1 MSGRLKEVQKQLG
14 VQVPLIVYQDVVTRW
29 WSTYMMIERLLVLKP
44 SLVYLHK
51 EEPDAPYRLT
61 EEQALTG
68 AQWDD
73 LKLLK
78 QLLEPFMVFQRQ
90 LEGDKYITSSLLFGI
105 SYVRTSVKSHIAT
118 FESTGEAR
126 PIAMVS
132 ANLGRNLLDHAT
144 SGFNVYY
151 GSGDPGT
158 VWDESNGRGPRN
170 RRKGC
175 PRLCL
180 LSAAVDPRTK
190 GLHGLNDA
198 EK

>member
-1 MSGRLKEVQKQLG
+1 M
-14 VQVPLIVYQDVVTRW
+14 T
-29 WSTYMMIERLLVLKP
+29 IERLLVLKP
-44 SLVYLHK
+44 SLVYLHE

-90 LEGDKYITSSLLFGI
+90 LEADKYITSSLLFGMI
-105 SYVRTSVKSHIAT
+105 SFVRTSVKGHIST

-126 PIAMVS
+126 PIAM

-175 PRLCL
+175 PRLFL

-190 GLHGLNDA
+190 GLRGLNDA